1 MDTSHLPTTFLRA
14 DLNKKNN
21 KLNKLND
28 LVKYF
33 TRVSGFVTE

>member
-1 MDTSHLPTTFLRA
+1 MDTSHPPNNILGA

-33 TRVSGFVTE
+33 TRSSGFVTE